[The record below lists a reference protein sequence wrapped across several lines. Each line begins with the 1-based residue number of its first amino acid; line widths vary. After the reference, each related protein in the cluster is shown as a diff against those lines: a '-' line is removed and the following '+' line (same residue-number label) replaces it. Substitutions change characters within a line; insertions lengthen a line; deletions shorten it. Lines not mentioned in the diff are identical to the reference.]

1 MKKSRL
7 KKSTLKVSFSY
18 VEILVEE
25 VYDLLVTRRPGEV
38 SCNLLTRSELCPE
51 ATHHNL

>member
-7 KKSTLKVSFSY
+7 KKSSLKISFSY

-25 VYDLLVTRRPGEV
+25 VYDLLVTRRPGDV
-38 SCNLLTRSELCPE
+38 SLLIL
-51 ATHHNL
+51 